1 MRDRTLTSVE
11 VSASN
16 RYVPSVCWFLHK
28 TRQIHSCWDTRKSPN
43 ADAIIPLFHIYQEKT
58 GCGSFHH
65 PTAPTTG
72 CWGRSLGTTLGNSV
86 GTAAPCKEEDEFWKN
101 STHSRHNATCQP
113 LNTAQINRP
122 DSWSSA
128 RWNCLSKPWALG
140 TGGEP
145 GDKAGPFRTR
155 VCRVAPWVSA
165 QGELRVGNGVRRG
178 GGTSL
183 CSVVS

>member
-1 MRDRTLTSVE
+1 MREFS
-11 VSASN
+11 
-16 RYVPSVCWFLHK
+16 PS
-28 TRQIHSCWDTRKSPN
+28 HSTDHRLLGKV
-43 ADAIIPLFHIYQEKT
+43 T
-58 GCGSFHH
+58 GNHC
-65 PTAPTTG
+65 
-72 CWGRSLGTTLGNSV
+72 LGNSV

-128 RWNCLSKPWALG
+128 RWNCLSKPWAPG

-155 VCRVAPWVSA
+155 VCRVAPWVSV

-183 CSVVS
+183 CSVVSRLHLWDQAAPLRPRCPSPHMFHSRHCQGCVCDK